1 MQIIKPDRKTLFV
14 LMAMGILLLVGW
26 LAMRSPAQLASTAT
40 VARGPLEV
48 VFQEE
53 GKTRIKERYVVAAP
67 VAGTVRRIMLQPGDA
82 VQAGQTLA
90 EVDAG
95 ASSLLDPRARSQA
108 HADIRA
114 AGAQLAAARQRIV
127 AAQAAERLAQAD
139 VRRARVL
146 QPVGAI
152 AQQELDQARSR
163 GDAAQAELAVAR
175 ADETAG
181 AARLAAARALLSD
194 EGRASVSSGAG
205 KVLAVKAPVAGR
217 ILKRVIES
225 QMPVS
230 VGQTLMEM
238 GDPAQLEIE
247 AEVLST
253 DAMRL
258 SSGTVAR
265 ILRWG
270 GEGALEARVVRVEPG
285 GFTKVSALGVEEQR
299 TRVILELDAP
309 HDRWAALG
317 DAYRVEVEFVL
328 QRAPDV
334 LQVPASALFRSG
346 DGWAVYRLENGRA
359 RRTPVQLGLRSARAA
374 ELTGGLQQG
383 HRVIIQPD
391 DRIVDGTRIREA
403 EAGS

>member
-114 AGAQLAAARQRIV
+114 AEAQLAAARQRIV

-152 AQQELDQARSR
+152 AQQELDQA
-163 GDAAQAELAVAR
+163 
-175 ADETAG
+175 
-181 AARLAAARALLSD
+181 
-194 EGRASVSSGAG
+194 
-205 KVLAVKAPVAGR
+205 
-217 ILKRVIES
+217 
-225 QMPVS
+225 
-230 VGQTLMEM
+230 
-238 GDPAQLEIE
+238 
-247 AEVLST
+247 
-253 DAMRL
+253 
-258 SSGTVAR
+258 
-265 ILRWG
+265 
-270 GEGALEARVVRVEPG
+270 
-285 GFTKVSALGVEEQR
+285 
-299 TRVILELDAP
+299 
-309 HDRWAALG
+309 
-317 DAYRVEVEFVL
+317 
-328 QRAPDV
+328 
-334 LQVPASALFRSG
+334 
-346 DGWAVYRLENGRA
+346 
-359 RRTPVQLGLRSARAA
+359 
-374 ELTGGLQQG
+374 
-383 HRVIIQPD
+383 
-391 DRIVDGTRIREA
+391 
-403 EAGS
+403 